1 MEIKVELSYSTQMI
15 LSGDGIL
22 STAQRSMSLNKAVNQ
37 AKDLI
42 LAYDF
47 DYVDIIDATTG
58 EVLAIVKKN
67 KNQGLTKS
75 STHAILIT

>member
-1 MEIKVELSYSTQMI
+1 MGTRVELCYSTQMI

-22 STAQRSMSLNKAVNQ
+22 NTTQRSMSLNKAVNQ

-47 DYVDIIDATTG
+47 GYVDIIDAATG

-67 KNQGLTKS
+67 ENQGLTKPL
-75 STHAILIT
+75 THAILIT